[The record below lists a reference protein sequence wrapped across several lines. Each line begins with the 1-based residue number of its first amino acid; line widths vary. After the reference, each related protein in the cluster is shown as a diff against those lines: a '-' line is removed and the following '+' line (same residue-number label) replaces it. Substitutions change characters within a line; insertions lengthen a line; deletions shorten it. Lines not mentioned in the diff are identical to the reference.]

1 VATTLLPAAS
11 VAVFGAPM
19 VTGAER
25 KRHDLP
31 TVQAAVAAGHPATV
45 EAGVEILS
53 EGGSAADAAVAAS
66 LASCVAETV
75 MTGLLGGGHA
85 LYFDASS
92 GRARNLDCFVAVP
105 GLGRDR
111 PPDAELV
118 ELQVPFGAELVHY
131 AVGPASCGVPGLP
144 AGLGLL
150 HREHGRLPWARLV
163 EPALRLARDG
173 VEFPPAHA
181 ACLAMLAPVM
191 TMDTG
196 ARIYSPGGRL
206 LQAGER
212 LLQPGLGPAL
222 EALAEEG
229 PRSAY
234 DGTLADALLALMEDR
249 GGLVTRDDLRAY
261 EAQWREPVE
270 YAFAGTHVLARAGLA
285 PVGDTLVRLPT
296 LRGLSPA
303 RRAVILARTL
313 VGPDREGDT
322 TNLAIVDAEGNACVV
337 TSSLGLGSGDFVPG
351 LDLQLNSMLGE
362 SDLIRGPLEPGER
375 MASMMSPLVAL
386 DADGPALA
394 AGAAGGTR
402 LRGALVQVVAGIL
415 DEGLAPDEAVSRP
428 RLHPVDGLVNLEPG
442 LGEEVVQALEQLG
455 VEVREWPE
463 RHHYFGG
470 VSVVTRSGAAGD
482 PRRSGSASILRS
494 R

>member
-1 VATTLLPAAS
+1 
-11 VAVFGAPM
+11 
-19 VTGAER
+19 
-25 KRHDLP
+25 
-31 TVQAAVAAGHPATV
+31 
-45 EAGVEILS
+45 
-53 EGGSAADAAVAAS
+53 
-66 LASCVAETV
+66 
-75 MTGLLGGGHA
+75 
-85 LYFDASS
+85 
-92 GRARNLDCFVAVP
+92 
-105 GLGRDR
+105 
-111 PPDAELV
+111 
-118 ELQVPFGAELVHY
+118 
-131 AVGPASCGVPGLP
+131 
-144 AGLGLL
+144 
-150 HREHGRLPWARLV
+150 
-163 EPALRLARDG
+163 
-173 VEFPPAHA
+173 
-181 ACLAMLAPVM
+181 
-191 TMDTG
+191 
-196 ARIYSPGGRL
+196 
-206 LQAGER
+206 
-212 LLQPGLGPAL
+212 
-222 EALAEEG
+222 
-229 PRSAY
+229 
-234 DGTLADALLALMEDR
+234 
-249 GGLVTRDDLRAY
+249 
-261 EAQWREPVE
+261 
-270 YAFAGTHVLARAGLA
+270 
-285 PVGDTLVRLPT
+285 VRLPA

-313 VGPDREGDT
+313 VGPEREGDT

-386 DADGPALA
+386 DGNGPVLA

-482 PRRSGSASILRS
+482 PRRSGSASILRP